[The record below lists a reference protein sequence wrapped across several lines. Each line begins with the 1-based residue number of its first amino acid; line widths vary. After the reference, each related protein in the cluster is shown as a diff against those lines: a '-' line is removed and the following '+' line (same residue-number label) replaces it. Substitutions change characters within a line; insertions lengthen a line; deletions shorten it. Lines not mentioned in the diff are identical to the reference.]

1 MPSNRRPRSGSG
13 PGRGTPRTRASSR
26 PQATPRTPRRG
37 GAVNRPG
44 RNPESR
50 STPNRDIPNSDTP
63 NSDSDTLSSDTLS
76 SDTESTEELDT
87 GSAGAKAG
95 KSSSAKS
102 RSAKGGEAKKRAAYL
117 STSRGTT
124 ATDSVPAGPSTDE
137 RSERGLGVTR
147 RAIALFVVLAILA
160 ISYASSLRIY
170 LDTERANATNQQSIA
185 QSQERID
192 DLNAELVRWDD
203 PDYVRAQA
211 RERLGWVQPG
221 DTGYRAIGPDGKPYG
236 HQIDTV
242 GSQPQT
248 NEQPAQWWSKMWG
261 SVRTADQPAPIPEPV
276 NKPEPP
282 PITISG
288 APPATPSAT
297 KKP

>member
-1 MPSNRRPRSGSG
+1 MPTNKRPRSGSG
-13 PGRGTPRTRASSR
+13 PGRGTSRTRAGSR
-26 PQATPRTPRRG
+26 PQTSPRNPRG
-37 GAVNRPG
+37 GAATTRRGPARTPSHASVEPG
-44 RNPESR
+44 DE
-50 STPNRDIPNSDTP
+50 T
-63 NSDSDTLSSDTLS
+63 
-76 SDTESTEELDT
+76 T
-87 GSAGAKAG
+87 GPI
-95 KSSSAKS
+95 
-102 RSAKGGEAKKRAAYL
+102 GGEASATTDKTTGKGGKAKPAAYV
-117 STSRGTT
+117 STAQGT
-124 ATDSVPAGPSTDE
+124 APTDRIPAAAAE

-170 LDTERANATNQQSIA
+170 LDTERANAANRQSIA
-185 QSQERID
+185 ASQEHID
-192 DLNAELVRWDD
+192 ELNSQLARWED

-242 GSQPQT
+242 GSEPT
-248 NEQPAQWWSKMWG
+248 NEPPPQWWAKMWG
-261 SVRTADQPAPIPEPV
+261 SVRTADEPAPVPEPV

-288 APPATPSAT
+288 APPITPTPTPT